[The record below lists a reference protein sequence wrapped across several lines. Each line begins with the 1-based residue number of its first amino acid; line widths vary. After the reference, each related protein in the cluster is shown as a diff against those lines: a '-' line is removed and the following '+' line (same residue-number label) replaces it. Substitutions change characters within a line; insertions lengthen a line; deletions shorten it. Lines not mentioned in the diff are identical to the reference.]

1 MKITR
6 ISVEFMVDENIAVEE
21 FMARLLS
28 TATPV
33 TIEHTPNPTMPA
45 AGSQAAPA
53 IIASVPVSDT
63 VADTGTSRRRRTGTH
78 GSKELDADAAKLEA
92 MGQDPG
98 PTMPVADTGSRRRR
112 AAPPAASP
120 DPMPINDAEMSK
132 AASNACE
139 VLVNMG
145 EDGPG
150 IVKLILE
157 EMGAASAGDVPQD
170 KRQQFLDECA
180 KEIRLAKEEKE
191 MAP

>member
-6 ISVEFMVDENIAVEE
+6 ISVEFMVDENTAVEE

-33 TIEHTPNPTMPA
+33 TIEHTPL
-45 AGSQAAPA
+45 
-53 IIASVPVSDT
+53 PVST
-63 VADTGTSRRRRTGTH
+63 QVATTAEDRATDAAIHDRPHGEGTSRRRRTSAPANPTEAPSGGAAIT
-78 GSKELDADAAKLEA
+78 DAAPANSTE
-92 MGQDPG
+92 G
-98 PTMPVADTGSRRRR
+98 TSRRRR

-191 MAP
+191 TAP